1 MYNFLK
7 DVRKELMTL
16 LLQLL
21 MLTCFSLFAMVVGC
35 QRAKLESSFKV
46 AASPVP
52 HAEILEQVRDE
63 LFNQGI
69 RLEIVII
76 EEYQTPNRLLAERHV
91 DANYFQHLPFLEA
104 QIQQYRYPIE
114 SFASI
119 HLEPMGLYS
128 TRIKSL
134 SDMPQG
140 ALIAVPSD
148 LTNQSRALR
157 VLENNGL
164 IVMSKHDSQTSI
176 LNVRSNPKDVRIID
190 ADSSTLATMLN
201 DVDLAA
207 ITTNV
212 ALQAYLSP
220 TRDALILEDKDSP
233 YVNVIAI
240 RKGESNR
247 KEMQAL
253 KTALQSEKVKS
264 FIEARY
270 QGAVLP
276 GF

>member
-1 MYNFLK
+1 
-7 DVRKELMTL
+7 VEET
-16 LLQLL
+16 
-21 MLTCFSLFAMVVGC
+21 
-35 QRAKLESSFKV
+35 FKV

-52 HAEILEQVRDE
+52 HAEILEQVRDD

-69 RLEIVII
+69 NLEIILV
-76 EEYQTPNRLLAERHV
+76 EDYQSPNRLLADREV
-91 DANYFQHLPFLEA
+91 DANYFQHRPFLED
-104 QIQQYRYPIE
+104 QVQQYRYPIE

-128 TRIKSL
+128 ARFKSL
-134 SDMPQG
+134 SDLPHG

-148 LTNQSRALR
+148 LTNQARALR
-157 VLENNGL
+157 LLEKNGL
-164 IVMSKHDSQTSI
+164 IVMSTHDSKTSI

-190 ADSSTLATMLN
+190 ADSSILAKMLN

-220 TRDALILEDKDSP
+220 TEDALILEDKESP
-233 YVNVIAI
+233 FVNVIAI
-240 RKGESNR
+240 RRGESNR
-247 KEMQAL
+247 KELQAL
-253 KTALQSEKVKS
+253 KKALQSEKTRA
-264 FIEARY
+264 FIQSRY